1 MPSAPLTIALTAVT
15 LIAFAANALLAR
27 LALAEPA
34 IDPASYTTLRL
45 ASGALLLWLIVTL
58 SKRSRAAAP
67 VSESARR
74 GRWLSAAM
82 LFLYAITFSVA
93 YLTVEAGTGALILF
107 GAVQVTMIGA
117 GILAGHRPNALE
129 WIGLVVASAGL
140 VYLVSPGLTAP
151 DPVGA
156 ALMAVAGLA
165 WGVYS
170 LRGRGSSD
178 PVGDTAANFIRAV
191 PFAAAI
197 SLMAVSWLDITA
209 RGVWLALASGAVAS
223 GLGYVI
229 WYAALRGLTAT
240 RAAIVQLAVPVITA
254 IGGVLLLAEPLTWRL
269 TLASVIVLGGVAL
282 AILGRGGARP

>member
-1 MPSAPLTIALTAVT
+1 MPSAPLTVALTAVT

-27 LALAEPA
+27 LALEGPA

-45 ASGALLLWLIVTL
+45 ASGALVLWLIVTL
-58 SKRSRAAAP
+58 SKRPRALAP
-67 VSESARR
+67 VSESVRR
-74 GRWLSAAM
+74 GRWLSASM

-129 WIGLVVASAGL
+129 WTGLVVAFVGL

-156 ALMAVAGLA
+156 GLMAVAGLA

-191 PFAAAI
+191 PFAVAA
-197 SLMAVSWLDITA
+197 SLIAVAWLDITA
-209 RGVWLALASGAVAS
+209 RGVWLALASGVVAS

-240 RAAIVQLAVPVITA
+240 RAAIVQLAVPVIA
-254 IGGVLLLAEPLTWRL
+254 AAGGVLLLAEPLTWRL

-282 AILGRGGARP
+282 AIVGKGRARA

>member
-1 MPSAPLTIALTAVT
+1 MPSAPLTVALTAVT

-27 LALAEPA
+27 LALEGPA

-45 ASGALLLWLIVTL
+45 ASGALVLWLIVTL
-58 SKRSRAAAP
+58 SKRPRALAP
-67 VSESARR
+67 VSESVRR
-74 GRWLSAAM
+74 GRWLSASM

-117 GILAGHRPNALE
+117 GILAGHRPNVLE
-129 WIGLVVASAGL
+129 WTGLVVAFVGL

-156 ALMAVAGLA
+156 GLMAVAGLA

-191 PFAAAI
+191 PFAVAA
-197 SLMAVSWLDITA
+197 SLIAVAWLDITA
-209 RGVWLALASGAVAS
+209 RGVWLALASGVVAS

-240 RAAIVQLAVPVITA
+240 RAAIVQLAVPVIA
-254 IGGVLLLAEPLTWRL
+254 AAGGVLLLAEPLTWRL

-282 AILGRGGARP
+282 AIVGKGRARA

>member
-1 MPSAPLTIALTAVT
+1 MPSAPLTVALTAVT

-27 LALAEPA
+27 LALEGPA

-45 ASGALLLWLIVTL
+45 ASGALVLWLIVTL
-58 SKRSRAAAP
+58 SKRPRAPAP
-67 VSESARR
+67 VSESVRR
-74 GRWLSAAM
+74 GRWLSASM

-117 GILAGHRPNALE
+117 GILAGHRPNVLE
-129 WIGLVVASAGL
+129 WTGLVVAFVGL

-156 ALMAVAGLA
+156 GLMAVAGLA

-191 PFAAAI
+191 PFAVAA
-197 SLMAVSWLDITA
+197 SLIAVAWLDITA
-209 RGVWLALASGAVAS
+209 RGVWLALASGVVAS

-240 RAAIVQLAVPVITA
+240 RAAIVQLAVPVIA
-254 IGGVLLLAEPLTWRL
+254 AAGGVLLLAEPLTWRL

-282 AILGRGGARP
+282 AIVGKGRARA